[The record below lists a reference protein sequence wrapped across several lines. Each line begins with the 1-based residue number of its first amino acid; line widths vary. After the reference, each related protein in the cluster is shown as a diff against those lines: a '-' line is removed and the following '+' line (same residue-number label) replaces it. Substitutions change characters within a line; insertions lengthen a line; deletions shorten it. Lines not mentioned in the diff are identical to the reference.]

1 MLKEF
6 KEFAMEGNMID
17 LAVGI
22 IIGAAFSGVVNSLV
36 NDIIMPPIG
45 LLLGGADFSELF
57 ILLKAGTPAAP
68 YISLAAAQEA
78 GAVTLNYGMF
88 VNALINF
95 LVVALSIF
103 FVIRTMNRMRKQDKA
118 ETAK

>member
-1 MLKEF
+1 MWKEF

-45 LLLGGADFSELF
+45 LLLGGADFSDLF
-57 ILLKAGTPAAP
+57 ILLKEGATAGP
-68 YISLAAAQEA
+68 YLSLAAAKEA
-78 GAVTLNYGMF
+78 GAVTLNYGLF
-88 VNALINF
+88 VNTVINF
-95 LVVALSIF
+95 LVVAWSIF
-103 FVIRTMNRMRKQDKA
+103 LVVRMMNRLRKEEKDS
-118 ETAK
+118 E